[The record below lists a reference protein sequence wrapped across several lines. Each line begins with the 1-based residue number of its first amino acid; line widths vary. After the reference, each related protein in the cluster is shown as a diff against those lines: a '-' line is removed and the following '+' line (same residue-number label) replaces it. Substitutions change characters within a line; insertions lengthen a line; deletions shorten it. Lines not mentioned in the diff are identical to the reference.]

1 VQTLGLLE
9 QLSLARK
16 EHEKNLMQAIEENDD
31 RMRLEIAKAKA
42 ADEESIESIKNMYA
56 SNAPELQE
64 SIRSLA
70 QNSDD
75 FDSTFTKQVA
85 TNIELLREKIVK
97 DQQTASET
105 EEILLN
111 SIKEVYNNTQRDIE
125 TEKKLRLSS
134 EESMM
139 RLFELASNKLP
150 SRITLP
156 N

>member
-1 VQTLGLLE
+1 MQTLGLLE